1 MDTEARIGFSLKNM
15 SREWIRIFQEGSINA
30 ALGLE
35 VAKTGEGNT
44 SRESETRVKGSA
56 QRGAPVNREINSA
69 DVVFI
74 VGLHAK
80 SREQRKRR
88 IEGV

>member
-1 MDTEARIGFSLKNM
+1 MDSNLPGRLDQCRIGIGG
-15 SREWIRIFQEGSINA
+15 R
-30 ALGLE
+30 
-35 VAKTGEGNT
+35 KTGEGNMR
-44 SRESETRVKGSA
+44 RESETRVKGSA